1 MSLVPFRALPDDARL
16 WCFAASR
23 PPDGAETARLLDT
36 VQRFAQEW
44 TAHGHELRVGIEW
57 LHHRFLVI
65 GVDESRAGASGCS
78 LDALLRAL
86 HDLGS
91 ELNLDLLDSTPVWYR
106 DGERIRRCGRQEFRE
121 LGETGHVDSSTP
133 VFDLTL
139 SRAADIRAGR
149 LEVPAGS
156 SWHRSLLGRS

>member
-91 ELNLDLLDSTPVWYR
+91 ELNL
-106 DGERIRRCGRQEFRE
+106 RCGRQEFRE